1 MFAIEICS
9 MKVNLTLRV
18 FGKRGDGLHDVHS
31 LYWRVRSPE
40 VIEITEGADVD
51 RISVIGA
58 DIPEENILAGVC
70 RYLRGRWGE
79 KSLPPLCL
87 RLFKHIPMGSGVG
100 AGSGNAGALL
110 RWFYRA
116 REAVSDAGGMLPL
129 GADVA
134 FLASDFDL
142 AFVGGAGEV
151 LNGLNGVHEK
161 LSLPVV
167 FFFPEWSSN
176 TREAYESL
184 DQIEGRAVSSEAES
198 LAESRDVM
206 DKLFKG
212 MKVGLLPNDFIQCFK
227 KQEKHYNDLYAAV
240 ESSGALAWGLCGSGS
255 ACFALY
261 GRGRDLKSLS
271 RLLDSGPLSR
281 LKWIRQV
288 MFL

>member
-1 MFAIEICS
+1 

-18 FGKRGDGLHDVHS
+18 FGRRKDGLHDVHS

-58 DIPEENILAGVC
+58 DIPGENILTRVC
-70 RYLRGRWGE
+70 RYLRTHRGE
-79 KSLPPLCL
+79 EALPPLCL
-87 RLFKHIPMGSGVG
+87 RLFKHIPAGSGVG

-110 RWFYRA
+110 RWFSR
-116 REAVSDAGGMLPL
+116 VSGSVLDTGDLLPL
-129 GADVA
+129 GADVV
-134 FLASDFDL
+134 FLASGFDL
-142 AFVGGAGEV
+142 ALVGGAGEV
-151 LNGLNGVHEK
+151 LDGIHENLN
-161 LSLPVV
+161 LPVV

-184 DQIEGRAVSSEAES
+184 DRIGGRTVASEAES

-206 DKLFKG
+206 DKLFNG
-212 MKVGLLPNDFIQCFK
+212 MKAGLLPNDFIQCFK
-227 KQEKHYNDLYAAV
+227 EQERHYNDLYAAV

-255 ACFALY
+255 ACFAIY
-261 GRGRDLKSLS
+261 GRSDDLKSPG
-271 RLLDSGPLSR
+271 RLLDNGPLSR
-281 LKWIRQV
+281 LKWLGKV